1 MASSPN
7 TNTVTQLLEVQDNW
21 FSFYD
26 EHTCV
31 DTIYLDFSK
40 AFDSVPHAR
49 LIAQLESY
57 GITGKVISWITGFL
71 NNRKQAV
78 CVNGTVSKWAKV
90 MSGVPQGSVL
100 GPVLFTIYINSLPDS
115 VTNHIKLFADDSKLW
130 APVKTIEDCEAL
142 QNDITQLH
150 EWADT

>member
-1 MASSPN
+1 MGALIFGSRSLSSNYRPISLTSIVCKTMESIIRKHMESN
-7 TNTVTQLLEVQDNW
+7 GFFSEHQHGFLPGRSTVTQLLEVLDNW

-31 DTIYLDFSK
+31 DAIYLDFSK

-78 CVNGTVSKWAKV
+78 
-90 MSGVPQGSVL
+90 SVY
-100 GPVLFTIYINSLPDS
+100 V
-115 VTNHIKLFADDSKLW
+115 
-130 APVKTIEDCEAL
+130 
-142 QNDITQLH
+142 
-150 EWADT
+150 